1 MATCERYCELI
12 DRIISDLQNQSLDD
26 DSTKNLK
33 IIIDVM
39 KIKIKIKEMLEP
51 KKDNKKKI
59 KK

>member
-1 MATCERYCELI
+1 MTTYERYYEQI

-26 DSTKNLK
+26 DCTTNLK
-33 IIIDVM
+33 IIIDLM

-51 KKDNKKKI
+51 KKDNKKK

>member
-1 MATCERYCELI
+1 MITYERYCEQI
-12 DRIISDLQNQSLDD
+12 DRIISDLQNQSLHD

-33 IIIDVM
+33 NIIDLM

-51 KKDNKKKI
+51 KKDNKKK

>member
-1 MATCERYCELI
+1 MTTYERYCEQI
-12 DRIISDLQNQSLDD
+12 DRIISDLQSQSLDN

-33 IIIDVM
+33 IVIDLM

-51 KKDNKKKI
+51 KKDNKKK